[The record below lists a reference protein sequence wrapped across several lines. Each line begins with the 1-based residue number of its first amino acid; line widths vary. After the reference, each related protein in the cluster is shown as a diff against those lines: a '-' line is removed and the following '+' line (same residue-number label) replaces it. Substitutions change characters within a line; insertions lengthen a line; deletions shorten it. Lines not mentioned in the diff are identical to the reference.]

1 MHFLEEL
8 NNTDKTISTA
18 RYIDLRTFI
27 ASIIKEIR

>member
-8 NNTDKTISTA
+8 NNTDKATSAA

-27 ASIIKEIR
+27 ESVIKEIR